1 MKLSL
6 SVLTALAATQKLQD
20 LCTPS
25 AELITTNIYSPHF
38 DFNTEDCSNGKCLL
52 NKTSVDACKRNA
64 NKVKIFSLVKANG
77 KGSLP
82 HIRGDQLVYED
93 TNATVALTLK
103 DNFMPAT
110 VPKDQVGYDGINFD
124 LRLFTP
130 AKDLETLVKGWDL
143 SRHLALSLFSYQW
156 SSFASLINSHSELF
170 SHIFLYAYDYSGFK
184 YDISREFTLPKN
196 KVYVVFKKGPVEE
209 TIFQKYPWV
218 KGFSLENV
226 DKQPSFSQFRT
237 ANNFFGPPKDD
248 MAN

>member
-6 SVLTALAATQKLQD
+6 SVLTALAATQKLKD

-38 DFNTEDCSNGKCLL
+38 DFNTKDCSNGKCLL

-64 NKVKIFSLVKANG
+64 NKVKIFSLVKANR
-77 KGSLP
+77 KGRLP
-82 HIRGDQLVYED
+82 RICDDQLVYEE

-110 VPKDQVGYDGINFD
+110 VPKDQ
-124 LRLFTP
+124 
-130 AKDLETLVKGWDL
+130 DLETLVKGWDL
-143 SRHLALSLFSYQW
+143 SGQLALSLFSYQW

-184 YDISREFTLPKN
+184 YDVSREFTLPKN

-209 TIFQKYPWV
+209 TIFQNYPWV
-218 KGFSLENV
+218 KGFSLEKVNV
-226 DKQPSFSQFRT
+226 QPGFSQFRT
-237 ANNFFGPPKDD
+237 ANNFFGPPEDD